1 MLKGAV
7 AGRYAEALYDI
18 AVRDNAVDR
27 IEQELKSLEV
37 ILNES
42 EDLQKVLFHP
52 QITAD
57 DKKELLEKV
66 FSGKISPVMANFL
79 ALLVDRR
86 RETFFGD
93 ITAEFVKRA
102 NEGRNTVTAGV
113 TSAVELNDA
122 EKAGLDKT
130 LAKMTGKT
138 VQVSY
143 SVDPSLVGGVVVRIG
158 DKIID
163 GSVKTRLCD
172 MRERLKAIS

>member
-37 ILNES
+37 ILKES

-66 FSGKISPVMANFL
+66 FSGKISPVTANFL

-102 NEGRNTVTAGV
+102 NEGRNTVTASV

-122 EKAGLDKT
+122 EKAGMDKT